1 MNYLKNL
8 FLFAFCM
15 CTLAV
20 PAELSGNSAKVLNS
34 AVTGPSQDSSLQVQ
48 VINKFPQGIEFEIN
62 SPRLSL
68 FTDVK
73 VTYQVKGQGNKTGY
87 RTQQV
92 AGADSLT
99 ITVDSQRA
107 GTYIPPGTT
116 ISYYVEAWGENTAK
130 VKTEQKDFLYLDPNF
145 EWRNITSDW
154 LTIYYHDQTSTKNAD
169 SALLAAQETA
179 DFALPIFNHTPQEQ
193 FHLVLYTSYRD
204 MEKILPFRSSA
215 TAENLMTQGMA
226 FTEERTAVIYAGSRS
241 LMSTTSHEFMHLLLH
256 DAVGRFHTRLPA
268 WLDEGLAE
276 FGNQYAA
283 NDYANP
289 LQRAVES
296 GTDKHIKF
304 LNTFSGTPEEII
316 AAYGKGNA
324 IVIYLASEFGVNSF
338 ADLISNFRTSLSNE
352 QAFQR
357 TYGMTLDEIELG
369 WKESFGTESKK
380 PIITPPTSQPEDK
393 TERSMTTTV
402 SGSCVPSKERPP
414 ADLATI
420 FVFLA
425 PLLILWRNTI

>member
-1 MNYLKNL
+1 
-8 FLFAFCM
+8 
-15 CTLAV
+15 
-20 PAELSGNSAKVLNS
+20 
-34 AVTGPSQDSSLQVQ
+34 
-48 VINKFPQGIEFEIN
+48 
-62 SPRLSL
+62 
-68 FTDVK
+68 
-73 VTYQVKGQGNKTGY
+73 
-87 RTQQV
+87 
-92 AGADSLT
+92 
-99 ITVDSQRA
+99 
-107 GTYIPPGTT
+107 
-116 ISYYVEAWGENTAK
+116 
-130 VKTEQKDFLYLDPNF
+130 
-145 EWRNITSDW
+145 
-154 LTIYYHDQTSTKNAD
+154 
-169 SALLAAQETA
+169 
-179 DFALPIFNHTPQEQ
+179 
-193 FHLVLYTSYRD
+193 

-380 PIITPPTSQPEDK
+380 QIITPPTSQPEDK
-393 TERSMTTTV
+393 TERSKTTTV
-402 SGSCVPSKERPP
+402 SGSCLPSKERPP

>member
-8 FLFAFCM
+8 LLFAFCM

-34 AVTGPSQDSSLQVQ
+34 AATGPSQDSGIQVQ

-145 EWRNITSDW
+145 EWRNIT
-154 LTIYYHDQTSTKNAD
+154 
-169 SALLAAQETA
+169 
-179 DFALPIFNHTPQEQ
+179 
-193 FHLVLYTSYRD
+193 
-204 MEKILPFRSSA
+204 
-215 TAENLMTQGMA
+215 
-226 FTEERTAVIYAGSRS
+226 
-241 LMSTTSHEFMHLLLH
+241 
-256 DAVGRFHTRLPA
+256 
-268 WLDEGLAE
+268 
-276 FGNQYAA
+276 
-283 NDYANP
+283 
-289 LQRAVES
+289 
-296 GTDKHIKF
+296 
-304 LNTFSGTPEEII
+304 
-316 AAYGKGNA
+316 
-324 IVIYLASEFGVNSF
+324 
-338 ADLISNFRTSLSNE
+338 
-352 QAFQR
+352 
-357 TYGMTLDEIELG
+357 
-369 WKESFGTESKK
+369 
-380 PIITPPTSQPEDK
+380 
-393 TERSMTTTV
+393 
-402 SGSCVPSKERPP
+402 
-414 ADLATI
+414 
-420 FVFLA
+420 
-425 PLLILWRNTI
+425 